1 MDNDNEKEFIV
12 EIADSTDGI
21 SFLISDYDSYD
32 WANFTHSSS
41 AVSYQLAEVYKQHLE
56 WQLELVNRYLV
67 I

>member
-1 MDNDNEKEFIV
+1 MDNDDKEFVVTIT
-12 EIADSTDGI
+12 DSTDGI

-41 AVSYQLAEVYKQHLE
+41 AVGNHLAEVYKQHLE